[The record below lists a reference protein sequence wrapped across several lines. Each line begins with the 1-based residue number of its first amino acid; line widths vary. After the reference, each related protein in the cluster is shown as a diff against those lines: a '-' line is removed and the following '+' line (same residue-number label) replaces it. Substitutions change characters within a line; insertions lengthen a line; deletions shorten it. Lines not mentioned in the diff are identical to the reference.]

1 MTDEPFGL
9 SFYES
14 STYKSFRIVRG
25 SSMYLVGID
34 CATKPRDVGIA
45 LAEMGDPVQVR
56 EVYAEIRNPWGRVA
70 EWVSSFAG
78 QDVLVAF
85 DAPLGW
91 PIGLSEAL
99 HEHLAGDPVCNCPN
113 NMFRR
118 LTDRCIR
125 DRLGK
130 QSLDV
135 GADRI
140 ARTAHAALKELE
152 ALRERTRNSIPLA
165 WRHDNLGGVHAIE
178 VYPAATLKSHGIPC
192 GEYKDKNNPDHK
204 RARVKI
210 ANRLPRVC
218 LASDCRDRAID
229 NADGLDAV
237 VWRLG
242 GGRLCSR

>member
-1 MTDEPFGL
+1 
-9 SFYES
+9 
-14 STYKSFRIVRG
+14 
-25 SSMYLVGID
+25 MYLVGID
-34 CATKPRDVGIA
+34 CATKPGNVGIA
-45 LAEMGDPVQVR
+45 LAEMGDPVQIR
-56 EVYAEIRNPWGRVA
+56 EVHAGISDPWGGVA
-70 EWVSSFAG
+70 NWLLGFAG
-78 QDVLVAF
+78 QDVLVAL

-91 PIGLSEAL
+91 PIGLGEAL
-99 HEHLAGDPVCNCPN
+99 HEHLAGDPVGNCPN

-152 ALRERTRNSIPLA
+152 ALRGRIRNAIPLA
-165 WRHDNLGGVHAIE
+165 WSHDNLGGVHAIE
-178 VYPAATLKSHGIPC
+178 VYPAATLKSHCLRCHG
-192 GEYKDKNNPDHK
+192 YKDKKNSDHK
-204 RARVKI
+204 LAREEI
-210 ANRLPRVC
+210 ANSLPRVC

-237 VWRLG
+237 VCVLAAADFVRGDASPPPDICVARREGWIWCR
-242 GGRLCSR
+242 